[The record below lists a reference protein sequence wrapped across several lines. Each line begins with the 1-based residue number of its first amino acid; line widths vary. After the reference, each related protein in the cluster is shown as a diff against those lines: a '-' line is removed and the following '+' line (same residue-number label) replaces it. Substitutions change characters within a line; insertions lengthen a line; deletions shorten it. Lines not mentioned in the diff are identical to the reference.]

1 MNHNYFSI
9 SAYLDIPI
17 MAALKDADESQRL
30 CEILLHLKT
39 SIDWFKIV
47 FIVPIFSVQCS
58 RQIL

>member
-1 MNHNYFSI
+1 MEHLSNSNFQTRKKIRMNHNYFSI

-39 SIDWFKIV
+39 SID
-47 FIVPIFSVQCS
+47 
-58 RQIL
+58 